1 MLNLVGGPSSSLQY
15 NNEQVAKDGWFDLL
29 DYSLE
34 SFKLALAF
42 KKLGAHGYFLFCSQD
57 YHMRLRNRSMTID
70 NKSLFFIWYLMP
82 YEGFLCQASNNIV

>member
-1 MLNLVGGPSSSLQY
+1 MGSSDIIWHLTMLNLVGGPSSSLQY

-42 KKLGAHGYFLFCSQD
+42 KKLGVSVELFNE
-57 YHMRLRNRSMTID
+57 H
-70 NKSLFFIWYLMP
+70 
-82 YEGFLCQASNNIV
+82 